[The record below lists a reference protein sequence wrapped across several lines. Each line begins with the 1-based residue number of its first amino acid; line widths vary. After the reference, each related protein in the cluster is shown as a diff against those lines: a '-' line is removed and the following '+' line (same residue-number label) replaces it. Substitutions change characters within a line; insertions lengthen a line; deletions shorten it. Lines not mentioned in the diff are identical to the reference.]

1 MFKSVKVGGRGSAS
15 VRLFGVFKGAQLDA
29 NSKKREGGDLAA
41 EITKR
46 PEVTGALGQVAE
58 AFGPAKGKSGLQRV
72 LLVGLGD
79 KASFDV
85 GKLRNVAA
93 SIGRRLAS
101 IGSTTLSVEL
111 DAALSGAKSDLTLA
125 GRCFGEGLGLLSYDN
140 DILRGKATDVPTR
153 HALILQSASKAF
165 ASGMQLGLDLA
176 ECTNYARTLSQLPPN
191 RCTPEF
197 LAGEARKLARQTG
210 MKCTVV
216 SGAQLLKEG
225 CVGIHNV
232 GKASDH
238 KPCLSRLEYSPT
250 GARRAK
256 PAVLVGKTMTYD
268 SGGLSIKVG
277 GGMRGMK
284 RDMDGGAAVFG
295 AMKAIATVLKPR
307 RRVVALLCSAE
318 NAISDEA
325 YRPDDVL
332 DFANG
337 VTVEVTNTD
346 AEGRLVLAD
355 GLIWAC
361 QREDPEFIVDIATL
375 TGGVVI
381 ALGSVYAG
389 MWCDD
394 DKLRAKIEAAS
405 NVTGERLW
413 RLPHHDEYR
422 DMMRSPCADIV
433 NSAPVREAH
442 PIQGAAFLSYFVEQG
457 IPWCHLDIAGVHACE
472 KDDGPYVKGTATG
485 FGTRLMAELVDR

>member
-1 MFKSVKVGGRGSAS
+1 MFKSVKVGGRGAAGIR
-15 VRLFGVFKGAQLDA
+15 VFGIFKDQKLDA
-29 NSKKREGGDLAA
+29 ASRKRDGGELAA
-41 EITKR
+41 QVAKR
-46 PEVTGALGQVAE
+46 SEVTGALGQVSEGFAD
-58 AFGPAKGKSGLQRV
+58 AKSRAGMQRV
-72 LLVGLGD
+72 LVVGLGD
-79 KASFDV
+79 KATFEV
-85 GKLRNVAA
+85 GDLRKVAGA
-93 SIGRRLAS
+93 VGRRLAPLGNS
-101 IGSTTLSVEL
+101 IVGIEL
-111 DAALSGAKSDLTLA
+111 DAALSKSDATLA
-125 GRCFGEGLGLLSYDN
+125 GRCFGEGLGLLAYNN
-140 DILRGKATDVPTR
+140 DILRGSATEVPTR
-153 HALILQSASKAF
+153 STLTVQGGSKART
-165 ASGMQLGLDLA
+165 SGLQLGLDLA
-176 ECTNYARTLSQLPPN
+176 DCTNYARTLSQLPPN
-191 RCTPEF
+191 RCTPTY
-197 LAGEARKLARQTG
+197 LATEAKRLARQTG
-210 MKCTVV
+210 MTCKVV
-216 SGAQLLKEG
+216 TAANLLKEG
-225 CVGIHNV
+225 CVGVHTV
-232 GKASDH
+232 GAASENA
-238 KPCLSRLEYSPT
+238 PCFIRLEYSPA

-307 RRVVALLCSAE
+307 RRVVALLSCAE

-332 DFANG
+332 EFANG

-361 QREDPEFIVDIATL
+361 KHEDPDFIVNIATL

-381 ALGSVYAG
+381 ALGSTYAG

-394 DKLRAKIEAAS
+394 DKLRARVEAVS
-405 NVTGERLW
+405 QTTGERVW
-413 RLPHHDEYR
+413 RMPHHEEYR
-422 DMMRSPCADIV
+422 TMMRSPCADIV

-442 PIQGAAFLSYFVEQG
+442 PIQGAAFLSYFVEEG

-472 KDDGPYVKGTATG
+472 KDSGPYVGGTSTG
-485 FGTRLMAELVDR
+485 FGTRLMAELCDR